1 MGQAK
6 KRGSAT
12 DRLEQAQCGVQAL
25 NYAVHAIADL
35 RQGAAIHGDDGDPD
49 KAESIQNLLGMAS
62 KLKASEK
69 FLLPLNGDLLDVSGM
84 REDYFDLL
92 RLPYPVTALEFPTD
106 PERNGGAKKC
116 VVLCWTGLDGID
128 ETGEY
133 DLDEGSEVIQ
143 FTLFYFSD
151 RQNAWRP
158 TPCAFWFHRDHLELS
173 GTAVSKGFGHRHLY
187 PSLFD
192 EYYRKFRG
200 DIDALDDQIY
210 LDMKAALDALIEF
223 CLTVNCENVEQSVLH
238 PSEALNKR
246 REERGGEPFDSYRL
260 LTIPGLSAGEGGG
273 LGGSHGSPKLHLR
286 RGHLRRLATGRVTW
300 VRHTLVGDAKK
311 GVAEKTYK
319 VTSIG

>member
-6 KRGSAT
+6 QRGSAT
-12 DRLEQAQCGVQAL
+12 ERLEQAQHGVQAL
-25 NYAVHAIADL
+25 NYAVHAIEDL
-35 RQGAAIHGDDGDPD
+35 RQGAAVHGDDGNPA
-49 KAESIQNLLGMAS
+49 KAESVRNLLDMAF

-69 FLLPLNGDLLDVSGM
+69 FLLPMNGDLLDVSGM

-92 RLPYPVTALEFPTD
+92 RLPYPITALEFPTD
-106 PERNGGAKKC
+106 PSRNGGAKKS
-116 VVLCWTGLDGID
+116 VVLCWTGLDGIE

-133 DLDEGSEVIQ
+133 EPDEGSEVIQ
-143 FTLFYFSD
+143 FTLFYFSE

-158 TPCAFWFHRDHLELS
+158 TPCSFWFHRNHLELS
-173 GTAVSKGFGHRHLY
+173 GTVVSKGLGHRHLY

-192 EYYRKFRG
+192 EYYRQCDG

-223 CLTVNCENVEQSVLH
+223 CLTINCENVEQSVLL

-246 REERGGEPFDSYRL
+246 RQERGGEPFDTYRL
-260 LTIPGLSAGEGGG
+260 LTIPGAAPGEGRGM
-273 LGGSHGSPKLHLR
+273 GGSHASPKLHLR
-286 RGHLRRLATGRVTW
+286 RGHLRRLATGKVTW
-300 VRHTLVGDAKK
+300 VRHTLVGDVKK

-319 VTSIG
+319 VASNG